1 MQGAAL
7 PLTMRERRQPHS
19 SSERR
24 MTTNART
31 LLNMFS
37 ERASCWSKSM
47 SSYKYHLTALH
58 QRLDERIRREMKNPR
73 PDSIRLLRLKKL
85 RLAVKDKLAA
95 LRRRSTAATAQ
106 PA

>member
-1 MQGAAL
+1 
-7 PLTMRERRQPHS
+7 
-19 SSERR
+19 
-24 MTTNART
+24 
-31 LLNMFS
+31 
-37 ERASCWSKSM
+37 M

-95 LRRRSTAATAQ
+95 LRRRSAAATAQ